1 MKTTFSGW
9 RYLWKSEDIRRKLI
23 ITFAI
28 LALYRLAANVPAP
41 GVNFAVL
48 AAFRSSASGG
58 GGNFLDFLD
67 LLSGGTVSNFSLLSM
82 GVYPYITAQIILQ
95 LLIPIIPAL
104 QRKMQEDPR
113 EGRRWQE
120 KWTYYLA
127 VPMAALSAIGQINI
141 FNSLSMRAQGAYI
154 LPFGFNAENW
164 LNSLTVLLAMT
175 AGTMFAIWL
184 GELISEYGI
193 RGQGLSLVIFAGIV
207 ARMPVNL
214 ARLLSDETTRWF
226 MLIFTL
232 IIIVLTVFAIV
243 YVQQGRRNVPVMYPG
258 RRMGNRMSMPVKGTL
273 PLMVNL
279 SGMIPLIFASAI
291 LQFPAILASYF
302 TNSQNAGVASFFTGM
317 QNFFGGTGTSNWGYW
332 TLYFLMVVVFTF
344 FYTSV
349 LFDQQNYGDNL
360 KKVGATVPG
369 VHTGAP
375 TQKYLSTVQ
384 RRITLPGAVFLGIV
398 AIMPFLLG
406 LILKLIPGMEA
417 ASSQTGLFLVS
428 SSGLL
433 IVVGVVRD
441 TFMNIDAELK
451 LHGYQD
457 SLLVR

>member
-1 MKTTFSGW
+1 MKNTFSGW

-23 ITFAI
+23 VTFAI

-41 GVNFAVL
+41 GVNFEIL
-48 AAFRSSASGG
+48 AAFRSSATGQ
-58 GGNFLDFLD
+58 GNFLGFLD

-95 LLIPIIPAL
+95 LLIPIIPSL

-141 FNSLSMRAQGAYI
+141 FNSLSIRAVGQAI
-154 LPFGFNAENW
+154 LPFGFSAESW
-164 LNSLTVLLAMT
+164 LTSLTVLIAMT

-193 RGQGLSLVIFAGIV
+193 RGQGLSLVIFSGIV
-207 ARMPVNL
+207 ARMPTNL
-214 ARLLSDETTRWF
+214 ASLLADADTRWF
-226 MLIFTL
+226 MLIFT
-232 IIIVLTVFAIV
+232 IVIIVLTVFAIV
-243 YVQQGRRNVPVMYPG
+243 FVQQGRRNVPVMYPG

-291 LQFPAILASYF
+291 LQFPTIVASYF
-302 TNSQNAGVASFFTGM
+302 TQSANKAIADFFVGM
-317 QNFFGGTGTSNWGYW
+317 QNFFGATGTSNWGYW
-332 TLYFLMVVVFTF
+332 TVYFFMVVIFTF

-384 RRITLPGAVFLGIV
+384 RRITLVGAVFLGIV

-406 LILKLIPGMEA
+406 LLLKLFNLGA
-417 ASSQTGLFLVS
+417 ASSQTGIFLVS

-441 TFMNIDAELK
+441 TFQNIDAELK

>member
-1 MKTTFSGW
+1 MKTSFSGW
-9 RYLWKSEDIRRKLI
+9 RYLWKSEDIRSKLI
-23 ITFAI
+23 ITFAL

-41 GVNFAVL
+41 GVDFTVL
-48 AAFRSSASGG
+48 AAFRASAAGS
-58 GGNFLDFLD
+58 GNFLGFLD

-104 QRKMQEDPR
+104 QRKMEEDPR
-113 EGRRWQE
+113 EGRKWQE

-141 FNSLSMRAQGAYI
+141 FNSLSLSSTVGQVI
-154 LPFGFNAENW
+154 LPFGFNSELW
-164 LNSLTVLLAMT
+164 LSSLTTLLAMT

-207 ARMPVNL
+207 ARMPANL
-214 ARLLSDETTRWF
+214 ASLLADADTRVF
-226 MLIFTL
+226 MLLFT
-232 IIIVLTVFAIV
+232 IVIIVLTVFAIV

-258 RRMGNRMSMPVKGTL
+258 RRMGSRMSMPVKGTL

-302 TNSQNAGVASFFTGM
+302 TRSTNAGVASFFTGI
-317 QNFFGGTGTSNWGYW
+317 QNFFGATGTNNWGYW
-332 TLYFLMVVVFTF
+332 IIYFLMVVIFTF

-349 LFDQQNYGDNL
+349 LFDQQNYGENL

-384 RRITLPGAVFLGIV
+384 RRITLVGAVFLGVV

-406 LILKLIPGMEA
+406 LILKLIPNMAA

-441 TFMNIDAELK
+441 TFQNIDAELK
-451 LHGYQD
+451 LHGYKD